1 MKKRIRLKKKKNIKW
16 TPFVLIILIIFII
29 SLASKQIRKSAQ
41 IYIESKTKEILTKE
55 LNQTIKDYLPKEN
68 IFKIE
73 KDGNEIIGASLDNEI
88 MTEKL
93 VLINE
98 KIEKKL
104 DSMNNT
110 IIFKMPLFALTN
122 NVFFANKGPKIPI
135 KYMSNG
141 NIITNI
147 RTEVKNYGL
156 NNALITAYLDINIE
170 CTIILPITIKKIEI
184 NQTVILG
191 TRIIQGKIPNYYI
204 GTNSS

>member
-16 TPFVLIILIIFII
+16 TLIILVLLITFII

-41 IYIESKTKEILTKE
+41 IYIEAKTKEIVSKE
-55 LNQTIKDYLPKEN
+55 ITLTIKDYLPKEN

-88 MTEKL
+88 MNQKL

-98 KIEKKL
+98 KIEQKL

-110 IIFKMPLFALTN
+110 IIFKMPLLASTN
-122 NVFFANKGPKIPI
+122 NIFFANKGPKIPI
-135 KYMSNG
+135 KDRSNG
-141 NIITNI
+141 NIINNI

-156 NNALITAYLDINIE
+156 NNALITAYLDLNIE
-170 CTIILPITIKKIEI
+170 CSIILPITIKKVEV
-184 NQTVILG
+184 NQTIVLG
-191 TRIIQGKIPNYYI
+191 TRIIQGKIPNYYVNNNTI
-204 GTNSS
+204 